1 MLSGC
6 FGGTVAQQIAR
17 SMLMQGADQAAAA
30 AMDAHL
36 LKQKIAAQTLKLPQ
50 NTEFDDYQIAFLRSG
65 FENVKTQIETLPTAT
80 AEEPKSLAVSIEQ
93 TRLVSVEVWNL
104 LAGQEKLQLLENARL
119 KGSELIPP
127 KSEWSNWFIAVGGSD
142 DPGNSTITF
151 LIPPNI
157 GKVAS
162 GSKAIVELSN
172 NGELNIAR
180 YALN

>member
-17 SMLMQGADQAAAA
+17 SILMQGADKATAA
-30 AMDAHL
+30 AMDAHYL
-36 LKQKIAAQTLKLPQ
+36 HEKNASQSVQLPQ
-50 NTEFDDYQIAFLRSG
+50 NTELDDYQIAFLRAG
-65 FENVKTQIETLPTAT
+65 FENVQPQIEALPAS
-80 AEEPKSLAVSIEQ
+80 AEPKPAAMAIEQ
-93 TRLVSVEVWNL
+93 TKLVSVEVWNL
-104 LAGQEKLQLLENARL
+104 LAGQEKLQLLESARM
-119 KGSELIPP
+119 KGSEIIPP
-127 KSEWSNWFIAVGGSD
+127 KSEWSSWFIAVGSTD
-142 DPGNSTITF
+142 APDNDTITF
-151 LIPPNI
+151 LIPPYI